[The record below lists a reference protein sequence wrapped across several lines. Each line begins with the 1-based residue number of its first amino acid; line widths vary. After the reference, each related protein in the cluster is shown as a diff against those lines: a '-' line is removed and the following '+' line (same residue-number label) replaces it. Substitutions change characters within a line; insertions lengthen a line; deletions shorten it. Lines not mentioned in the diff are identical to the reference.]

1 MTHWNSYYTE
11 GDIKTI
17 AATGINALRIPIGF
31 WAYDNSN
38 TPYIKGADVFLERA
52 LGWAKNANMKVWID
66 CHGSPGSQ
74 NGFDNSGHAGL
85 VDWQQSEN
93 LANSITV
100 LKIIVAKYGSLE
112 YADTVI
118 ELELVNEPICCGNN
132 VFNNTQSWAKDAYTA
147 VKAAAANPNLTI
159 IMHDA
164 FRGLLAW
171 TDLAKSLSS
180 SQFAIDT
187 HLYQLFTDSDNALTQ
202 AEHITEAC
210 SWATTLAATN
220 KVMPIFVGEWSAAT
234 NICVN
239 PNGSTTAGTSCSVT
253 GCQCQTADFSTWNDA
268 LIQQARRFVVAVGCF
283 RE

>member
-1 MTHWNSYYTE
+1 
-11 GDIKTI
+11 
-17 AATGINALRIPIGF
+17 
-31 WAYDNSN
+31 
-38 TPYIKGADVFLERA
+38 
-52 LGWAKNANMKVWID
+52 
-66 CHGSPGSQ
+66 
-74 NGFDNSGHAGL
+74 
-85 VDWQQSEN
+85 
-93 LANSITV
+93 
-100 LKIIVAKYGSLE
+100 
-112 YADTVI
+112 
-118 ELELVNEPICCGNN
+118 LVNEPICCCNN

-147 VKAAAANPNLTI
+147 VKAAAANPNLAI

-164 FRGLLAW
+164 FRGPLAW